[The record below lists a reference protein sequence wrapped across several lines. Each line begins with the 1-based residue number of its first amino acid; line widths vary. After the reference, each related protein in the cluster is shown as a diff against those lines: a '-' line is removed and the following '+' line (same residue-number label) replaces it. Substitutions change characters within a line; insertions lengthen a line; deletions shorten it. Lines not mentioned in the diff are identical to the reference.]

1 MAAGVWGQ
9 FIYVDP
15 AHELVIV
22 KTSVDPDFM
31 AHADETV
38 AVFEAISDGI

>member
-15 AHELVIV
+15 AHELVVV
-22 KTSVDPDFM
+22 KTSVDPEFM
-31 AHADETV
+31 AHGPETV
-38 AVFEAISDGI
+38 AFFEMVRGAL

>member
-15 AHELVIV
+15 ARELVIA

-31 AHADETV
+31 ANGNESV
-38 AVFEAISDGI
+38 AVFEAIADAL